1 MLRLKLLQRGR
12 STSAPPAPERAFPPP
27 VPEQPLAVIGDVHG
41 MAEPFVRLL
50 DRLAQEAPGA
60 RVICVGDLIDRG
72 EHSAEVL
79 AAVREREIE
88 VILGNHEEML
98 LRFLE
103 APKREGARWLRN
115 GGLQTLASFGIGGV
129 TASAAPERMVTAR
142 DALRAAL
149 GLEGETWLRGL
160 PRLIVSGNVA
170 VSHAGADP
178 WRPISQQVP
187 AALSWGHADFGQR
200 ARTDGLWVVHGH
212 VVVPAPRVENGVISI
227 DTGAYAGGPLS
238 AALIAGGETRFLGV
252 PGR

>member
-1 MLRLKLLQRGR
+1 MLRLKLRRWASRPAQD
-12 STSAPPAPERAFPPP
+12 PAPERTFPPP
-27 VPEQPLAVIGDVHG
+27 MPEQPLAVIGDVHG
-41 MAEPFVRLL
+41 MADPFLRLL
-50 DRLAQEAPGA
+50 DLLAQEAPGA

-72 EHSAEVL
+72 ERSAEVL
-79 AAVREREIE
+79 AVARQRELE

-103 APKREGARWLRN
+103 APEREGARWLRN

-129 TASAAPERMVTAR
+129 TASAAPERMAEAR

-149 GLEGETWLRGL
+149 GPAGELWFQGL

-200 ARTDGLWVVHGH
+200 VRTDGIWVVHGH
-212 VVVPAPRVENGVISI
+212 VVVPAPRAENGVISI

-238 AALIAGGETRFLGV
+238 AALIAEGQIRFLEV
-252 PGR
+252 AGR